1 MPSSNCSLIPISL
14 MMTID
19 NIIEQALQEDI
30 GQGDHTTLATI
41 TPGTIRKARLI
52 IKEKGILA
60 GIDIARK
67 VFYKTDPSIQFKVF
81 LHDGVAVTNGD
92 VAFEVAGNAA
102 GILSAERVALNFLQ
116 RLSGIATYTRQ
127 VVTQL
132 KGLKTKVTDT
142 RKTTPLWRELEKYA
156 VRVGGGYNHRFGLYD
171 MILIKN
177 NHIDYAGGIAAALH
191 AVSQY
196 LAEHTLKLPL
206 EIEVR
211 DFKELNEVLT
221 IGGVDRIML
230 DNFSPEALKKAVRM
244 IAGRYETEASGG
256 ITMSN
261 VRAVAEA
268 GVDFI
273 SMGALTHHIQSLDMS
288 LKAVT

>member
-1 MPSSNCSLIPISL
+1 

-19 NIIEQALQEDI
+19 DIIEQALQEDI
-30 GQGDHTTLATI
+30 GPGDHTTLATV
-41 TPGTIRKARLI
+41 TPGAIKKARLI

-60 GIDIARK
+60 GMDIAKK
-67 VFYKTDPSIQFKVF
+67 VFYKTDPATQFKMF
-81 LHDGVAVTNGD
+81 LHDGMAVGDGD
-92 VAFEVAGNAA
+92 VGFEVAGSAA
-102 GILSAERVALNFLQ
+102 CILPAERVALNFLQ
-116 RLSGIATYTRQ
+116 RLSGIATYTHQ
-127 VVTQL
+127 MVSLL

-177 NHIDYAGGIAAALH
+177 NHIDYAGGIAPALH
-191 AVSQY
+191 SVGQY
-196 LAEHTLKLPL
+196 LAKHDLKLPV

-211 DFKELNEVLT
+211 DFKELDEVLAT
-221 IGGVDRIML
+221 GGVDRIML
-230 DNFSPEALKKAVRM
+230 DNFPPADLKEAVRL

-256 ITMSN
+256 ITIAN
-261 VRAVAEA
+261 VRAYAEA

-273 SMGALTHHIQSLDMS
+273 SVGALTHHIRSLDMS
-288 LKAVT
+288 LQAVT